1 MAKKLDPQEIEQSR
15 RKKTRADNREER
27 KERIHDG
34 IRKNRESGGVI
45 IIPPPPAVQAQ
56 GQAPRKMRVAAYVRV
71 STQEEQQVGS
81 FEMQIVYFKSKI
93 ESNPDWELVKIYQDY
108 GVSGTST
115 NKRQGFKDMI
125 DDAKAGKIDLI
136 LTKGI
141 NRFGR
146 NTVDILNNLRT
157 LNALTPPVPVRF
169 ESEGLSSIGDGSNNL
184 LIAVL
189 SALAELESQQKS
201 EAIKNGIR
209 WRMAE
214 GIYQFSVIN
223 TLGYYWDHFGR
234 LLIEPTEAK
243 IVEYIYESCL
253 EGATP
258 AEIAA
263 ALTEQGIKSPKGKDF
278 WRAATIRGILR
289 NEKYC
294 GDALMQKTCTI
305 DFQEHKSVKN
315 TMLNK
320 YFKEEHHTAI
330 IKKSDW
336 QKVQQILD
344 EKPLPGKSAR
354 LHAMPKRFTVTR
366 SKDKYF
372 RGYIILDPRWTASER
387 REMLK
392 EMKTH

>member
-157 LNALTPPVPVRF
+157 LNALTPTCP
-169 ESEGLSSIGDGSNNL
+169 G
-184 LIAVL
+184 
-189 SALAELESQQKS
+189 
-201 EAIKNGIR
+201 AI
-209 WRMAE
+209 
-214 GIYQFSVIN
+214 
-223 TLGYYWDHFGR
+223 
-234 LLIEPTEAK
+234 
-243 IVEYIYESCL
+243 
-253 EGATP
+253 
-258 AEIAA
+258 
-263 ALTEQGIKSPKGKDF
+263 
-278 WRAATIRGILR
+278 
-289 NEKYC
+289 
-294 GDALMQKTCTI
+294 
-305 DFQEHKSVKN
+305 
-315 TMLNK
+315 
-320 YFKEEHHTAI
+320 
-330 IKKSDW
+330 
-336 QKVQQILD
+336 
-344 EKPLPGKSAR
+344 
-354 LHAMPKRFTVTR
+354 
-366 SKDKYF
+366 
-372 RGYIILDPRWTASER
+372 
-387 REMLK
+387 
-392 EMKTH
+392 

>member
-1 MAKKLDPQEIEQSR
+1 
-15 RKKTRADNREER
+15 
-27 KERIHDG
+27 
-34 IRKNRESGGVI
+34 
-45 IIPPPPAVQAQ
+45 
-56 GQAPRKMRVAAYVRV
+56 
-71 STQEEQQVGS
+71 
-81 FEMQIVYFKSKI
+81 
-93 ESNPDWELVKIYQDY
+93 
-108 GVSGTST
+108 
-115 NKRQGFKDMI
+115 
-125 DDAKAGKIDLI
+125 
-136 LTKGI
+136 
-141 NRFGR
+141 
-146 NTVDILNNLRT
+146 
-157 LNALTPPVPVRF
+157 
-169 ESEGLSSIGDGSNNL
+169 
-184 LIAVL
+184 
-189 SALAELESQQKS
+189 
-201 EAIKNGIR
+201 
-209 WRMAE
+209 MAE

-305 DFQEHKSVKN
+305 DFREHKSVKN

-344 EKPLPGKSAR
+344 EKPLPSKSAR

-387 REMLK
+387 RELLK
-392 EMKTH
+392 ELKNL

>member
-1 MAKKLDPQEIEQSR
+1 
-15 RKKTRADNREER
+15 
-27 KERIHDG
+27 
-34 IRKNRESGGVI
+34 
-45 IIPPPPAVQAQ
+45 
-56 GQAPRKMRVAAYVRV
+56 
-71 STQEEQQVGS
+71 
-81 FEMQIVYFKSKI
+81 MQIVYFKSKI

-108 GVSGTST
+108 GISGTST

-305 DFQEHKSVKN
+305 DFREHKSVKN

-330 IKKSDW
+330 IKNPIGKGATDFRR
-336 QKVQQILD
+336 KATTRQIGKAARYAKAVHGHTFQRQVFQRVYHFRPALD
-344 EKPLPGKSAR
+344 SFGTPRTAERTENSLILKGKPL
-354 LHAMPKRFTVTR
+354 
-366 SKDKYF
+366 
-372 RGYIILDPRWTASER
+372 
-387 REMLK
+387 
-392 EMKTH
+392 

>member
-1 MAKKLDPQEIEQSR
+1 M
-15 RKKTRADNREER
+15 
-27 KERIHDG
+27 
-34 IRKNRESGGVI
+34 
-45 IIPPPPAVQAQ
+45 
-56 GQAPRKMRVAAYVRV
+56 
-71 STQEEQQVGS
+71 
-81 FEMQIVYFKSKI
+81 
-93 ESNPDWELVKIYQDY
+93 
-108 GVSGTST
+108 
-115 NKRQGFKDMI
+115 
-125 DDAKAGKIDLI
+125 
-136 LTKGI
+136 
-141 NRFGR
+141 
-146 NTVDILNNLRT
+146 
-157 LNALTPPVPVRF
+157 
-169 ESEGLSSIGDGSNNL
+169 GSNNL

-189 SALAELESQQKS
+189 VSTCRIGITAKERSHQKLVFAGAWQRVS
-201 EAIKNGIR
+201 TK
-209 WRMAE
+209 
-214 GIYQFSVIN
+214 FSVIR
-223 TLGYYWDHFGR
+223 TRLATIGTTSDD

-263 ALTEQGIKSPKGKDF
+263 ALTEQGIKSPKGKRF
-278 WRAATIRGILR
+278 LVGLLLFAVFSGTR
-289 NEKYC
+289 NIA
-294 GDALMQKTCTI
+294 GTHSMQKTCTI
-305 DFQEHKSVKN
+305 DFREHKSVKN

-387 REMLK
+387 RELLK
-392 EMKTH
+392 ELKNL

>member
-305 DFQEHKSVKN
+305 DFREHKSVKN

-330 IKKSDW
+330 IKKT
-336 QKVQQILD
+336 
-344 EKPLPGKSAR
+344 R
-354 LHAMPKRFTVTR
+354 LAEGAT
-366 SKDKYF
+366 DF
-372 RGYIILDPRWTASER
+372 R
-387 REMLK
+387 
-392 EMKTH
+392 

>member
-56 GQAPRKMRVAAYVRV
+56 GQTPRKMRVAAYVRV

-263 ALTEQGIKSPKGKDF
+263 ALNLHESTISRAVTGKFFQCKWGVYPLRSLFTHRIHEADTDQVLLQLQELIAAEPAGAAYSDQQLAEILSQDGVHIARRTVVKYRQKLGIPTSRQRNAHK
-278 WRAATIRGILR
+278 RA
-289 NEKYC
+289 
-294 GDALMQKTCTI
+294 
-305 DFQEHKSVKN
+305 
-315 TMLNK
+315 
-320 YFKEEHHTAI
+320 
-330 IKKSDW
+330 
-336 QKVQQILD
+336 
-344 EKPLPGKSAR
+344 
-354 LHAMPKRFTVTR
+354 
-366 SKDKYF
+366 
-372 RGYIILDPRWTASER
+372 
-387 REMLK
+387 
-392 EMKTH
+392 

>member
-1 MAKKLDPQEIEQSR
+1 MAKELAKQYDPSEVEDR
-15 RKKTRADNREER
+15 TYKFWCDKKYFHAKREKNKKTYT
-27 KERIHDG
+27 I
-34 IRKNRESGGVI
+34 V
-45 IIPPPPAVQAQ
+45 IPPPNIT
-56 GQAPRKMRVAAYVRV
+56 GQLHMGHAL
-71 STQEEQQVGS
+71 
-81 FEMQIVYFKSKI
+81 
-93 ESNPDWELVKIYQDY
+93 D
-108 GVSGTST
+108 
-115 NKRQGFKDMI
+115 
-125 DDAKAGKIDLI
+125 
-136 LTKGI
+136 
-141 NRFGR
+141 
-146 NTVDILNNLRT
+146 NTLQDIL
-157 LNALTPPVPVRF
+157 VRYH
-169 ESEGLSSIGDGSNNL
+169 
-184 LIAVL
+184 
-189 SALAELESQQKS
+189 
-201 EAIKNGIR
+201 
-209 WRMAE
+209 RMA
-214 GIYQFSVIN
+214 GYD
-223 TLGYYWDHFGR
+223 TLWLPGTDHAS
-234 LLIEPTEAK
+234 IATEAK

-305 DFQEHKSVKN
+305 DFREHKSVKN

-387 REMLK
+387 RELLK
-392 EMKTH
+392 ELKNL

>member
-56 GQAPRKMRVAAYVRV
+56 GQTPRKMRVAAYVRV

-209 WRMAE
+209 WRMALSLE
-214 GIYQFSVIN
+214 RVTVNRFGIACSLADLPGSGFSSKICCTFCQSDFFMIAVWCSSLKYLLSIVFF
-223 TLGYYWDHFGR
+223 TDLCSRKSIVQVFCMSASPQYFSFRRIPRIVAARQKSFPLGD
-234 LLIEPTEAK
+234 LMPCS
-243 IVEYIYESCL
+243 VS
-253 EGATP
+253 
-258 AEIAA
+258 AA
-263 ALTEQGIKSPKGKDF
+263 AI
-278 WRAATIRGILR
+278 
-289 NEKYC
+289 
-294 GDALMQKTCTI
+294 
-305 DFQEHKSVKN
+305 
-315 TMLNK
+315 
-320 YFKEEHHTAI
+320 
-330 IKKSDW
+330 
-336 QKVQQILD
+336 
-344 EKPLPGKSAR
+344 SAGV
-354 LHAMPKRFTVTR
+354 AP
-366 SKDKYF
+366 SKQ
-372 RGYIILDPRWTASER
+372 LS
-387 REMLK
+387 
-392 EMKTH
+392 

>member
-1 MAKKLDPQEIEQSR
+1 M
-15 RKKTRADNREER
+15 
-27 KERIHDG
+27 
-34 IRKNRESGGVI
+34 
-45 IIPPPPAVQAQ
+45 
-56 GQAPRKMRVAAYVRV
+56 
-71 STQEEQQVGS
+71 
-81 FEMQIVYFKSKI
+81 
-93 ESNPDWELVKIYQDY
+93 
-108 GVSGTST
+108 
-115 NKRQGFKDMI
+115 
-125 DDAKAGKIDLI
+125 
-136 LTKGI
+136 
-141 NRFGR
+141 
-146 NTVDILNNLRT
+146 
-157 LNALTPPVPVRF
+157 
-169 ESEGLSSIGDGSNNL
+169 
-184 LIAVL
+184 
-189 SALAELESQQKS
+189 
-201 EAIKNGIR
+201 
-209 WRMAE
+209 
-214 GIYQFSVIN
+214 
-223 TLGYYWDHFGR
+223 
-234 LLIEPTEAK
+234 
-243 IVEYIYESCL
+243 

-305 DFQEHKSVKN
+305 DFREHKSVKN

-387 REMLK
+387 RELLK
-392 EMKTH
+392 ELKNL

>member
-1 MAKKLDPQEIEQSR
+1 
-15 RKKTRADNREER
+15 
-27 KERIHDG
+27 
-34 IRKNRESGGVI
+34 
-45 IIPPPPAVQAQ
+45 
-56 GQAPRKMRVAAYVRV
+56 
-71 STQEEQQVGS
+71 
-81 FEMQIVYFKSKI
+81 
-93 ESNPDWELVKIYQDY
+93 
-108 GVSGTST
+108 
-115 NKRQGFKDMI
+115 
-125 DDAKAGKIDLI
+125 
-136 LTKGI
+136 
-141 NRFGR
+141 
-146 NTVDILNNLRT
+146 
-157 LNALTPPVPVRF
+157 
-169 ESEGLSSIGDGSNNL
+169 
-184 LIAVL
+184 
-189 SALAELESQQKS
+189 
-201 EAIKNGIR
+201 
-209 WRMAE
+209 MAE

-305 DFQEHKSVKN
+305 DFREHKSVKN

-344 EKPLPGKSAR
+344 EKPLPRKSAR

-387 REMLK
+387 RELLK
-392 EMKTH
+392 ELKNL